1 MDCKTLFDFLAII
14 PESLVESYTLE
25 KVETSF
31 INPRNLSRCVQETN
45 AVETLEKLFMLHFDP
60 IREYTCCKVKLKDG
74 GFLLLD
80 GFSNELI
87 IYSESVF
94 PFVDILSER
103 GFIGKHK
110 LVQTVHWV

>member
-1 MDCKTLFDFLAII
+1 MDCKTLFDFLAVI

-25 KVETSF
+25 KVVTSLM
-31 INPRNLSRCVQETN
+31 NPTNLRRCVQETK

-60 IREYTCCKVKLKDG
+60 TREFTCCKLKFKNG
-74 GFLLLD
+74 GFVLLD
-80 GFSNELI
+80 GFSNQLTI
-87 IYSESVF
+87 SSDTIF

-103 GFIGKHK
+103 GFVGKEK